1 MEIWGGG
8 QDNMVITI
16 DNDRLSE
23 LPDSLLTHILSFLPT
38 KQSVRSSILAR
49 RWRFLWTEVPTLEFD
64 CEDED
69 FIASFI
75 SLHKLPTINTFR
87 VTPNE
92 NYYFR
97 FFDDEWIS
105 AAIDRKVQ
113 NIEISVFE
121 FSVLPTSLFTCKTL
135 VDLRLDSYFMVP
147 DMECNV
153 CLPCLKI
160 LHITSVVHA
169 GVGDGTIAHFL
180 SGCPVLEELVLG
192 LITSEL
198 LISCNISSTSLK
210 RLDFHFASLSH
221 ILKYIE
227 IDTPALEYLCVADC
241 LSEHIES
248 GALTSL
254 TEADVSLYNA
264 CKNQDGL
271 LYSQSVL
278 EFVGRLSNVKY
289 LKLDLSYC
297 AEIIDSVLSVW
308 IVNFN
313 NLIKLELTADCRF
326 LSKILEKADNLE
338 ILVYSEFGEEVKGWM
353 EPERVPTCLLSNL
366 RTIMFTCIVDTKH
379 RLEIVRYLLRN
390 GKVLEKMEMVYP
402 SSLDSDNKTRV
413 VEEISSF
420 ERGSEACE
428 LSFVDFV

>member
-1 MEIWGGG
+1 
-8 QDNMVITI
+8 
-16 DNDRLSE
+16 
-23 LPDSLLTHILSFLPT
+23 
-38 KQSVRSSILAR
+38 
-49 RWRFLWTEVPTLEFD
+49 
-64 CEDED
+64 
-69 FIASFI
+69 
-75 SLHKLPTINTFR
+75 
-87 VTPNE
+87 
-92 NYYFR
+92 
-97 FFDDEWIS
+97 
-105 AAIDRKVQ
+105 
-113 NIEISVFE
+113 
-121 FSVLPTSLFTCKTL
+121 
-135 VDLRLDSYFMVP
+135 
-147 DMECNV
+147 MECNV

-169 GVGDGTIAHFL
+169 GGGDGTLAHFL

-192 LITSEL
+192 LVTSEI

-210 RLDFHFASLSH
+210 RLDFHFTSLSH

-254 TEADVSLYNA
+254 TEADVSLYNT
-264 CKNQDGL
+264 CKNQDRL

-297 AEIIDSVLSVW
+297 DEIIGSVLSAW

-326 LSKILEKADNLE
+326 LSKFLEKADNLQ
-338 ILVYSEFGEEVKGWM
+338 ILVFSETSEEIKEWR
-353 EPERVPTCLLSNL
+353 EPEQVPTCLLSNL
-366 RTIMFTCIVDTKH
+366 RTIMFTGIVGTKH
-379 RLEIVRYLLRN
+379 QLEIVRYLLRN
-390 GKVLEKMEMVYP
+390 GKVLKKVEMVYP
-402 SSLDSDNKTRV
+402 PSLGSVGNKARV
-413 VEEISSF
+413 VQEISSF

-428 LSFVDFV
+428 LSF